1 MRVEDIHNRRER
13 YTYYLQNSSGIE
25 ATDIR
30 EIDAL
35 KGQAGFSTKVYHGNK
50 TSIDNDEGCES
61 SLPIGSFRNS
71 DNKLEVV
78 RINNLSNGLIVGPTG
93 SGKSQIMRT
102 FIMNCNG
109 KATVVVLAV
118 KGEECQDTLLYAK
131 QVWGEQNVHIINIS
145 EPEFSSVHVN
155 DIQELAVEWD
165 KGRKLRGLA
174 REAAWNEVVSKLR
187 KILKETFPIPE
198 QTKDISWY
206 TIPINQFW
214 YPLIVGMLEDMS
226 LTKSEEK
233 KTGRIKTTPEM
244 FNYVSICKIADEI
257 QLSGGG
263 YRNQVNDKGWFSKRS
278 PSSEAYKKSYALL
291 HNANS
296 TLANYAGFIEEQKH
310 MISNPKI
317 QAINITNT
325 LDIDKMTEVPGIY
338 YIITDICDPELID
351 YTNKIMTQI
360 CRTLLEKSYTNEET
374 KGKVPVLLLMDEFP
388 TICKNAPDVYPRLLT
403 TGRGSGIYLHMYVQS
418 LSQLRERYGNEYQTL
433 KDNCN
438 MFVFLGTND
447 VTTAKEFSDD
457 IGRTS
462 IIDQAAFSKGEFA
475 FTTVPAITQDVLL
488 HRMKPGEA
496 YIKLFEQMPI
506 HTRFEFFYKTP
517 EFTKYPKAKK
527 TDYIKNVKKVDI
539 ESFVYDAPWMH
550 SIKDEDDDDD
560 LF

>member
-13 YTYYLQNSSGIE
+13 YTYYLQNSPGIE

-30 EIDAL
+30 EIETL
-35 KGQAGFSTKVYHGNK
+35 KGQAGFSTKVYHGANI
-50 TSIDNDEGCES
+50 SITEELDCEF
-61 SLPIGSFRNS
+61 SLPLGSFRNS
-71 DNKLEVV
+71 NDELEVV
-78 RINNLSNGLIVGPTG
+78 RINNLSNALIVGPTG
-93 SGKSQIMRT
+93 SGKSQGILCNT
-102 FIMNCNG
+102 IMNCDG
-109 KATVVVLAV
+109 KETVVVIDI
-118 KGEECQDTLLYAK
+118 KGDICRDTYWAATEI
-131 QVWGEQNVHIINIS
+131 WGTENTHVINFS
-145 EPEFSSVHVN
+145 EPEFSNTFIN
-155 DIQELAVEWD
+155 DLQELAKEWD
-165 KGRKLRGLA
+165 SGRQLKGLLRQS
-174 REAAWNEVVSKLR
+174 AWNKVKSKLR
-187 KILKETFPIPE
+187 KILEEIFPIPE

-206 TIPINQFW
+206 TVPRNQYW
-214 YPLIVGMLEDMS
+214 YSLLVGMLEDMS
-226 LTKSEEK
+226 LTKAEEK
-233 KTGRIKTTPEM
+233 KTGRIKTTPEV

-278 PSSEAYKKSYALL
+278 PTSEAYKKSYALL

-310 MISNPKI
+310 MISNPKV

-338 YIITDICDPELID
+338 YVITDICDTELID

-360 CRTLLEKSYTNEET
+360 CRTLLEKSHTSEAI

-403 TGRGSGIYLHMYVQS
+403 TGRASGIYLHMYVQS

-462 IIDQAAFSKGEFA
+462 IIDQVAFSKGEFG
-475 FTTVPAITQDVLL
+475 FTTVPAITQDALL
-488 HRMKPGEA
+488 HRMNPGEA
-496 YIKLFEQMPI
+496 YMKLFEQMPI

-517 EFTKYPKAKK
+517 EFTRYPKAKK
-527 TDYIKNVKKVDI
+527 IDYIKNVKKIDI
-539 ESFVYDAPWMH
+539 ESFIYDAPWMH
-550 SIKDEDDDDD
+550 SIEDDDD